1 MFTKLKQN
9 EIGDANAYE
18 YTESDQYKT
27 HEDKPSFNFLSKIFS
42 SKKPK
47 LINGARNPFLR
58 RFEPQPHSD
67 PRETVFV
74 EDDRDEALYH
84 ADFEDQEVCSKS
96 DSRYNL
102 MFIEG
107 PTNKLSRQFMQGEPY
122 AEYSNGQ
129 NTEQRRIG
137 PHKSFLEVVSVTD
150 RGTDLC
156 DLLPE
161 RPLMLDM
168 GTDPPEHR
176 ECALPSCENQ
186 KSHLNEELERKEK
199 LVKSCLEE
207 GNLLLDDLEKIKRH
221 LSGSSKIPEI
231 ISSCLSVSVKKE
243 DPADFLHLGRK
254 CLMELGKHLLATQKQ
269 TEADMQTLKSELITV
284 KKEKLDKEEKILSLK
299 RKLDVQTNKVNHEE
313 EDSAQLQSKVRKLQ
327 EALEAGK
334 KTLKDTEALFKSKI
348 DKLGLEL
355 SIEKEANHKL
365 SKSLEEKTYLIKKL
379 EDDMKEFQ
387 NSLES
392 SKQHVKDIQAS
403 YKSKITKLEQ
413 DHANKMAVLCENQT
427 LTNEQL
433 SKALER
439 SSNFVAQLEECKK
452 ESSVLSDANK
462 SLQERL
468 VALERDVTKAREQS
482 IVAERRLARETQ
494 EVMALKSQV
503 AKLEAMK
510 EEELL
515 SIDGDIWC
523 QIMYQHDQW
532 IIEDLRASLQDK
544 ESYLET
550 LRSQGDCALRDF
562 EKVQNEL
569 QQRRQQFNELK
580 DVFLD
585 FEKKRD
591 SVVREQRDFY
601 NKMMLL
607 SKKTIPRDRFFKNL
621 IEECQMK
628 TNRIGEIED
637 MLRDTNQA
645 LDETK
650 KISEAQLKAMQTEMQ
665 FTAERLYEFENQIRI
680 KDMQLQE
687 VVNVFEQEKKN
698 KASAEEALNT
708 YKILLD
714 SSKKENEE
722 VRSKLNYLE
731 DMEKNRTNVQAA
743 EDLAKETQKR
753 KDTERKLKKLDKE
766 LVDLKN
772 ILQGKV
778 EASTPHSDKSS
789 LSSRDIEQLQSKVR
803 ELLENR
809 KYMERILVESQR
821 TKEQLQKDHEEL
833 YSKMRH
839 AVRVMVESK
848 RNQEEL
854 EQRLE
859 QRGHTIQK
867 LQRSQ
872 DETEDRLEELKDIL
886 HEMKKTI
893 ELLYRDREDLE
904 DKLSNHMHCHAER
917 AVHQELKSLQR
928 DKAISEEQNSRE
940 REMLLHR
947 IKDNE
952 SIIKDQHKH
961 IRSLQDQLDNLT
973 VQLRETKSALVT
985 ERHNH
990 TQQLLSV
997 QSEKKKQELYIQE
1010 LEARLAYETRLRLK
1024 GSNTVLSTSH
1034 YVNTSDS
1041 YDPPIR
1047 DFNKNHPHRK

>member
-1 MFTKLKQN
+1 MFTKFKQN
-9 EIGDANAYE
+9 EIGDGNAYE

-107 PTNKLSRQFMQGEPY
+107 PANTLSRQFMQGEPY

-231 ISSCLSVSVKKE
+231 ISSCLSVKKE
-243 DPADFLHLGRK
+243 DPADFLHLSRK
-254 CLMELGKHLLATQKQ
+254 CLIELGKHLLATQKQ

-334 KTLKDTEALFKSKI
+334 KTLKDTEAFFKSKI

-544 ESYLET
+544 ENYLET

-607 SKKTIPRDRFFKNL
+607 SRKTIPRDRFFKNL

-645 LDETK
+645 LEETK

-917 AVHQELKSLQR
+917 AVHQE
-928 DKAISEEQNSRE
+928 
-940 REMLLHR
+940 
-947 IKDNE
+947 
-952 SIIKDQHKH
+952 
-961 IRSLQDQLDNLT
+961 DQLDNLT